1 MKPNVYITRRIP
13 REAIERLSSCCDVS
27 IWDEEDKPVPR
38 DVLERALGN
47 ADALFC
53 LLTERIDREL
63 IARAPKLKVISTMA
77 VGYNNIDVEAAA
89 ERGIVITNTPEV
101 LTEAT
106 ADLTFGLLLATAR
119 RMIEASG
126 YLRAGQW
133 RTWSPMLL
141 TGMDVHGA
149 TLGMIGMGR
158 IGEAV
163 ARRAAGFGMKVLYYN
178 RSRKPELEA
187 TRGLI
192 YTELDTLLQTSD
204 YVCIMTPYTP
214 ETANLIG
221 AKELAMMKKTAILIN
236 TARGGIVD
244 EKALYDALA
253 GGGIWAAGLDVFD
266 EEPISTGH
274 PLLKLP
280 NVVALPHIGS
290 ASIAA
295 RSKMADIAAEN
306 ILRVLSGQDPLY
318 RVNTF

>member
-1 MKPNVYITRRIP
+1 
-13 REAIERLSSCCDVS
+13 
-27 IWDEEDKPVPR
+27 
-38 DVLERALGN
+38 
-47 ADALFC
+47 
-53 LLTERIDREL
+53 
-63 IARAPKLKVISTMA
+63 
-77 VGYNNIDVEAAA
+77 
-89 ERGIVITNTPEV
+89 
-101 LTEAT
+101 
-106 ADLTFGLLLATAR
+106 
-119 RMIEASG
+119 MIEASG